1 MPHTEL
7 RVADVL
13 DRTPW
18 VKSLGE
24 AARDRLYSDAFL
36 ASYQSG
42 QTVARKGTLA
52 GAMATDGCRASALRR
67 ETSRRE
73 RKLTRWRVLS
83 TVWPPA

>member
-24 AARDRLYSDAFL
+24 AARDRLYSDAFF
-36 ASYQSG
+36 AS
-42 QTVARKGTLA
+42 
-52 GAMATDGCRASALRR
+52 
-67 ETSRRE
+67 TSRDTAPTWWSCHLQR
-73 RKLTRWRVLS
+73 TS
-83 TVWPPA
+83 IS